1 MPAPP
6 RKRLVVLT
14 CMDARIDVYRLLDLE
29 EGDAH
34 VLRNAGGLVTDDAI
48 RSITLSQNML
58 GTNEVMVVMHTDCGL
73 QGHPEGF
80 DDLEEAVRA
89 GAEQLARSIP
99 DGSKV
104 SGWVYDVERRELR
117 EVV

>member
-14 CMDARIDVYRLLDLE
+14 CMDARIDVYRLLDLA

-34 VLRNAGGLVTDDAI
+34 VLRNAGGLVTEDVI
-48 RSITLSQNML
+48 RSITLSQTML
-58 GTNEVMVVMHTDCGL
+58 ETKEVKLVMHTDCGL
-73 QGHPEGF
+73 QGHPDGF
-80 DDLEEAVRA
+80 ADLEEAVRD
-89 GAEQLARSIP
+89 GVERLKRSSA
-99 DGSKV
+99 DGTDV
-104 SGWVYDVERRELR
+104 SGWIYDVEGRRLR